1 MKKSLILMTAAATLL
16 MAIPAYAQP
25 SISNVAQ
32 AKSSVKAAN
41 YTWHFEVS
49 ADDTEYSS
57 AFYPSGDRLTLTVKQ
72 SSNGKTKIKYWLY
85 EEGRDSDTL
94 IDYATVSGNHDEE
107 ERVFKNVPVDK
118 NKKYRVEA
126 QNKGNKTT
134 KGTAYISY

>member
-16 MAIPAYAQP
+16 VAIPAYAQP

-49 ADDTEYSS
+49 ADDTEDSS

-85 EEGRDSDTL
+85 EDKTDKL
-94 IDYATVSGNHDEE
+94 VDYATLSGNHDEKE
-107 ERVFKNVPVDK
+107 PVFENVIVDT

>member
-25 SISNVAQ
+25 SMSNVAQ

-41 YTWHFEVS
+41 YTWAFEVR
-49 ADDTEYSS
+49 ADDTESSS

-85 EEGRDSDTL
+85 EDKTDTL
-94 IDYATVSGNHDEE
+94 VDYATVSGDHDEE
-107 ERVFKNVPVDK
+107 LVFENVPVNK

-134 KGTAYISY
+134 KGVAYISY